1 MKKLLVCCT
10 AFLSL
15 WIQPFFAQKAVV
27 ERIIEIGHQDNQATH
42 QLDILTNRFGGRPI
56 GSDAYEN
63 AAEWMIHEYKKWG
76 LDAQLEEA
84 GELSVGFNRGPWF
97 GKLLSH
103 DHGMTLH
110 FATPSYTSGTK
121 GVQRGHVLMEP
132 RTDQEF
138 ERIKLKLKGAWVLIS
153 GTNNGWPIDR
163 TAQADSIRQAIK
175 QENKE
180 IDQKNAELRKRNWE
194 KGENNKMIPYK
205 EFPALYYH
213 EMVEAGALGFI
224 QSSEVPIR
232 ALYDRKMIDSMT
244 FDNLPEVP
252 DIKLDRHQFDII
264 AQMVKERR
272 EDFLLEFDIRNH
284 FKLGPI
290 KYHNVV
296 ASIRGSK
303 YPDEQVIVCGHL
315 DAFDTG
321 TGGIDCGTGIARYM
335 DGQPLVHPTQGG
347 NLFQEFVHLLIR
359 RNRETGTFRIFWVPV
374 LVFLQ
379 NDKSRFQKR
388 YIASTAFLMSG
399 YLHAGLVYPQFPLII
414 LIKMCRA
421 QGLHINIRQAGQTT
435 EQEKILHGVQTCRGK
450 VLLHNPFQF
459 FQGQKRR
466 ARLFLTEQTLAF
478 SGQRVQFQPS
488 VFPGQSEKF
497 AKTAHILGQG
507 ILGKFT
513 YRSQMHLK
521 PVDEFPTKFMKCNIL
536 FLVEILNDCLQ
547 RFITVVIT

>member
-1 MKKLLVCCT
+1 MKKLFLYCSV
-10 AFLSL
+10 FLSL
-15 WIQPFFAQKAVV
+15 GTQPFFAQKAVV
-27 ERIIEIGHQDNQATH
+27 DKIIEMGHQDNQAAH

-63 AAEWMIHEYKKWG
+63 AAEWMVHEYKKWG
-76 LDAQLEEA
+76 LDDVHLEEA
-84 GELSVGFNRGPWF
+84 GELPVGFNRGPWF

-132 RTDQEF
+132 HTDQEF
-138 ERIKLKLKGAWVLIS
+138 ERMKLKLKGAWVLIS
-153 GTNNGWPIDR
+153 GTSDGWPIDR
-163 TAQADSIRQAIK
+163 TAHADSIRQAIK

-180 IDQKNAELRKRNWE
+180 IDQKNAELRKRNRE
-194 KGENNKMIPYK
+194 KKEHNEMLPYK

-213 EMVEAGALGFI
+213 EMIEAGVLGFI

-252 DIKLDRHQFDII
+252 DIKLDKHQFDII

-315 DAFDTG
+315 DSYDTG
-321 TGGIDCGTGIARYM
+321 TGSIDCGTGIAPMMEAARMLALSGAKPKRTILFIAFAGEEFGLLGSKAYCKKHQQELPKIVNVFNR
-335 DGQPLVHPTQGG
+335 DGGPEPPVGIAVSQAMYDDFVKITQPIQKVRADIPFEVTIRPPRKLPKIAGGTDSEVFATYGVPTYGFTTKDVKGYNFSYGEIWHTERDLFTKNIPEYLEHTATVTAITVLGVG
-347 NLFQEFVHLLIR
+347 NLDKPLP
-359 RNRETGTFRIFWVPV
+359 REG
-374 LVFLQ
+374 
-379 NDKSRFQKR
+379 
-388 YIASTAFLMSG
+388 
-399 YLHAGLVYPQFPLII
+399 VY
-414 LIKMCRA
+414 
-421 QGLHINIRQAGQTT
+421 
-435 EQEKILHGVQTCRGK
+435 EK
-450 VLLHNPFQF
+450 N
-459 FQGQKRR
+459 
-466 ARLFLTEQTLAF
+466 
-478 SGQRVQFQPS
+478 
-488 VFPGQSEKF
+488 
-497 AKTAHILGQG
+497 
-507 ILGKFT
+507 
-513 YRSQMHLK
+513 
-521 PVDEFPTKFMKCNIL
+521 
-536 FLVEILNDCLQ
+536 
-547 RFITVVIT
+547 

>member
-27 ERIIEIGHQDNQATH
+27 EKIIEIGHQDNQATH

-180 IDQKNAELRKRNWE
+180 IDQKNAELRKRNRE

-321 TGGIDCGTGIARYM
+321 TGGIDCGTGIAPMMEAARM
-335 DGQPLVHPTQGG
+335 LALSGAKP
-347 NLFQEFVHLLIR
+347 
-359 RNRETGTFRIFWVPV
+359 
-374 LVFLQ
+374 
-379 NDKSRFQKR
+379 KR
-388 YIASTAFLMSG
+388 T
-399 YLHAGLVYPQFPLII
+399 
-414 LIKMCRA
+414 
-421 QGLHINIRQAGQTT
+421 
-435 EQEKILHGVQTCRGK
+435 
-450 VLLHNPFQF
+450 
-459 FQGQKRR
+459 
-466 ARLFLTEQTLAF
+466 
-478 SGQRVQFQPS
+478 
-488 VFPGQSEKF
+488 
-497 AKTAHILGQG
+497 
-507 ILGKFT
+507 
-513 YRSQMHLK
+513 
-521 PVDEFPTKFMKCNIL
+521 IL
-536 FLVEILNDCLQ
+536 FIAFAGEEFGLLGSKAYCKKHQQELPKIVNVFNRDGGPEPPVGIAVSQAMYDDFVKITQPIQKIRADIPFKVTVRPPRKLPKVAGGTDSEVFATYGVPTYGFTTKDVKGYNFNYGEIWHTERDLFTKNIPEYLEHTATVTA
-547 RFITVVIT
+547 ITALGVANLDKPLPREGVYGEN